1 MITRTLLRYHLTRS
15 PQNRRAAVLNYFAD
29 GTYSDSDEELLKGTG
44 IIPKVQIIELNRDCM
59 TDEKR
64 ISH

>member
-1 MITRTLLRYHLTRS
+1 MTRS